1 MIKMLKVIK
10 MAAKNKKKI
19 DVEFIL
25 RILKY
30 FFKVTCRE
38 LNVRVKVLYQQVL
51 IPIYEIMMSNVMEL
65 NRLLNMLGMLLLLSF

>member
-65 NRLLNMLGMLLLLSF
+65 NRLLNMLGTLLLLSF

>member
-10 MAAKNKKKI
+10 MVVKNKKKI

-30 FFKVTCRE
+30 FFKVICRE
-38 LNVRVKVLYQQVL
+38 LNVRVKVLY
-51 IPIYEIMMSNVMEL
+51 
-65 NRLLNMLGMLLLLSF
+65 